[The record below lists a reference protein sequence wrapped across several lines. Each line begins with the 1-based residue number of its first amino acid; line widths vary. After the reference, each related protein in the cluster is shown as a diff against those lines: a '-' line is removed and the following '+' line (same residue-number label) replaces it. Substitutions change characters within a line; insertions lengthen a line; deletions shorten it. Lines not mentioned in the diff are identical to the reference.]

1 MTSVQPKKSLGQHF
15 LTDKNIAKKIINS
28 LSGRDY
34 NHVIEVGPGTGIL
47 TEFLLE
53 RENADVTFVEI
64 DRESIDYLNKRF
76 PGISDRIVE
85 QDFLKYPL
93 GEIHSDPIAII
104 GNFPY
109 NISSQIFFR
118 ILENRHIVTEVVCM
132 LQKEVASRII
142 SPPGSKAYG
151 ILSVLLQ
158 AFYKTEFLFNVGPQV
173 FTPPPN
179 VNSAV
184 IRLTRLTGSGPG
196 CDERLFFR
204 VVKTGFNQRRKM
216 LRNSLSALLQGKK
229 TDHPLLSKRP
239 EQLTVGDFAA
249 ITRFLEPDG
258 RDL

>member
-15 LTDKNIAKKIINS
+15 LTDKNIARKIINS

-34 NHVIEVGPGTGIL
+34 DHVIEVGPGTGIL
-47 TEFLLE
+47 SEFLLE
-53 RENADVTFVEI
+53 KENTDVTFVEI
-64 DRESIDYLNKRF
+64 DRESVEYLISRF
-76 PGISDRIVE
+76 PAISGKIVE

-93 GEIHSDPIAII
+93 GEIHSSPVAII

-118 ILENRHIVTEVVCM
+118 ILENRHIVAEVVCM

-142 SPPGSKAYG
+142 SPPGSKTYG

-173 FTPPPN
+173 FFPPPN

-184 IRLTRLTGSGPG
+184 IRLTRSGSGPG
-196 CDERLFFR
+196 CDEKLFFR
-204 VVKTGFNQRRKM
+204 VVKAGFNQRRKM
-216 LRNSLSALLQGKK
+216 LRNSLSALLQDKQK
-229 TDHPLLSKRP
+229 DHPLLSKRP
-239 EQLTVGDFAA
+239 EQLTVSDFAA
-249 ITRFLEPDG
+249 LTRFIEPAG
-258 RDL
+258 RS